1 MDYYHEQVKTDTRIP
16 AKIYVDMAAE
26 KRHYF
31 LHFHDNL
38 EFDLLV
44 EGAMTCV
51 CNSITT
57 KLTSGN
63 FFFVNSGDLHETK
76 ADSTKRVKTV
86 TVLLSY
92 DLLKKYCPDIQKYTF
107 SIPEDSALNSGTSV
121 TPRAKIK
128 ALITSIGS
136 MYREQKPYYELEIT
150 SALEAICL
158 ILLRE
163 CKVQKTE
170 SNTAAT
176 SDQKSFSKIKAELA
190 YLEANYS
197 EDISL
202 GAAASQI
209 DMVPSY
215 FSRFFKKATNEP
227 FYNYL
232 MKLRSYHAYHELM
245 ETDRLITDIA
255 LDNGFLNVKAFID
268 SFKKIYGD
276 TPAKYR
282 RSHEGE

>member
-1 MDYYHEQVKTDTRIP
+1 MDYYLEQVQTDTRIP

-44 EGAMTCV
+44 EGSMTCV
-51 CNSITT
+51 CNSITK

-76 ADSTKRVKTV
+76 ADSTKRVKTI

-92 DLLKKYCPDIQKYTF
+92 DLLKKYCPDIQKYSF
-107 SIPEDSALNSGTSV
+107 AIPEKSAQ
-121 TPRAKIK
+121 RERIK
-128 ALITSIGS
+128 SLITSIGS
-136 MYREQKPYYELEIT
+136 MFREQKPYYELEIT

-158 ILLRE
+158 ILLRD
-163 CKVQKTE
+163 CKIPKAD
-170 SNTAAT
+170 SATATA

-215 FSRFFKKATNEP
+215 FSRFFKKATNET